1 MRWRSGRRQ
10 RVETHGP
17 VARPQPVR
25 LRSLSRRRDRRLLP
39 QRDRKRA
46 GHHAYLRC
54 PERRGQ
60 REIDDQIRQAVR
72 RHRRLRRMLYGRPEI
87 SRTLLHAAP
96 DGQEAAAARLHG
108 CLFPRQGQ
116 TDGRTGRRH
125 DHHQG
130 HVGPDPAAPCR
141 HAGQAV
147 QEEHL
152 DSGRF
157 PYPLYP
163 RLRPG
168 FDARGHRGRRRHRRY
183 QLLVFRRRHGCPG
196 HRAGTRLLQEV

>member
-1 MRWRSGRRQ
+1 
-10 RVETHGP
+10 
-17 VARPQPVR
+17 
-25 LRSLSRRRDRRLLP
+25 
-39 QRDRKRA
+39 
-46 GHHAYLRC
+46 
-54 PERRGQ
+54 
-60 REIDDQIRQAVR
+60 
-72 RHRRLRRMLYGRPEI
+72 MLYGRPEI

-96 DGQEAAAARLHG
+96 DGQETAAARLHG
-108 CLFPRQGQ
+108 CLFPRQGK

-125 DHHQG
+125 DYHQG

-168 FDARGHRGRRRHRRY
+168 FGARGHRGRRRHRRY

-196 HRAGTRLLQEV
+196 HRADPRVLRQTGCRHRREHGGRGQDQHPAARDPQGAQPVGVRCGQTRTQGIQPADRQAARRDRRPVRQGHRGRQGRR